1 VLRKKYSNVRWNIT
15 SRSRKL
21 NSIDEVGHASH
32 TRRALPN
39 TNYRTSGQRM
49 CLMKCQRILTKG
61 RIALATVTLAAGES
75 ILKRR
80 FCGNALPLRISPQP
94 RAATG
99 VCCLHSLLHFNGGNN
114 PTNCPFSKRR
124 YGPPPITWFLG
135 PTRVQNPNGISIGS
149 AVSVGLTVESNRP
162 TDTQTDHA
170 TSVATGRI
178 FALCACDAT

>member
-1 VLRKKYSNVRWNIT
+1 MLCKKYSNVRWNIT

-75 ILKRR
+75 ILKPR
-80 FCGNALPLRISPQP
+80 FCGNVLPLRISPQP

-149 AVSVGLTVESNRP
+149 AVSVGLTVESNRHTH
-162 TDTQTDHA
+162 TDRQTTLH
-170 TSVATGRI
+170 
-178 FALCACDAT
+178 L

>member
-39 TNYRTSGQRM
+39 TKYRTSGQRM

-75 ILKRR
+75 ILKPR

-99 VCCLHSLLHFNGGNN
+99 VCCLHSLLHFNGGGTT
-114 PTNCPFSKRR
+114 PQIAPFPSGDTGLHLLHGSLVPPESK
-124 YGPPPITWFLG
+124 
-135 PTRVQNPNGISIGS
+135 
-149 AVSVGLTVESNRP
+149 
-162 TDTQTDHA
+162 TQTA
-170 TSVATGRI
+170 SRSVQP
-178 FALCACDAT
+178 FL